1 MKSSNLLKDA
11 GIKPGFT
18 LIHKNV
24 KALMSRSQ
32 TQDLKITEYEAN
44 VIKLNL
50 EDYLMYIWLYL
61 GDTRYN
67 RSGYRNAFEALEQH
81 INKNF

>member
-1 MKSSNLLKDA
+1 MTA
-11 GIKPGFT
+11 IKPGYS
-18 LIHKNV
+18 LVHSKV
-24 KALMSRSQ
+24 KQLMNNPDCRMLEINSS
-32 TQDLKITEYEAN
+32 EGM
-44 VIKLNL
+44 VIKKTLD
-50 EDYLMYIWLYL
+50 DYLMYIWLSL

>member
-1 MKSSNLLKDA
+1 MTA
-11 GIKPGFT
+11 IKPGYS
-18 LIHKNV
+18 LVHSKV
-24 KALMSRSQ
+24 KQLMNNPDCRMLEINPS
-32 TQDLKITEYEAN
+32 EGM
-44 VIKLNL
+44 VIKKTLD
-50 EDYLMYIWLYL
+50 DYLMYIWLSL